1 MKNNSFSL
9 VSSVLAGVLASML
22 VACSVANNNIS
33 KNTFEP
39 NLSGAQNVSTSM
51 SSKYSVSGKIMAD
64 SGFKTKA
71 SFSDLV
77 SGSSVSLLD
86 LANNAQS
93 SSFNTA
99 ADGTFSI
106 LPNNSFVPVLNQI
119 YVLEAVKR
127 VSSTNVGPLLS
138 LRTYVQWNGTSFT
151 SITGNNVVLNT
162 YTTALVVLAS
172 NGVIR
177 GVDTIGK
184 VSIAGSVS
192 TPTAIAAI
200 PAAGL
205 APSFVGADLN
215 KINTV
220 TRLVQNSINFQKDP
234 LQSVMMNGAGNFVI
248 DLNDLQTLSNNGA
261 GTQVDRLGL
270 PSLNIAINGFNG
282 FTKTV
287 YNSLGHSQITRDLAK
302 NAYNMN
308 SPKDDVAN
316 NRGFWGTAISAV
328 FNRPAATGTA
338 IATALTPD
346 VYTINM
352 ASPTSFA
359 ALNGRK
365 LSDDVID
372 VELQLLSGAG
382 TATDAVSTNDKPFT
396 TTFPYLATPF

>member
-1 MKNNSFSL
+1 MKNNSFNL
-9 VSSVLAGVLASML
+9 VSSVLSGVLASML
-22 VACSVANNNIS
+22 VACSVANNNINKS
-33 KNTFEP
+33 TLEP
-39 NLSGAQNVSTSM
+39 NLSGSKNVLSQI
-51 SSKYSVSGKIMAD
+51 SSKYSVSGKIGSD
-64 SGFKTKA
+64 YGFKTKA

-77 SGSSVSLLD
+77 SGASVSLLD

-99 ADGTFSI
+99 SDGTFSV

-127 VSSTNVGPLLS
+127 VSSTNIGPLLS

-151 SITGNNVVLNT
+151 SITGSNVVLNT
-162 YTTALVVLAS
+162 YTTALVVLSS

-184 VSIAGSVS
+184 ISIAGGVS
-192 TPTAIAAI
+192 TPSAIAPI

-248 DLNDLQTLSNNGA
+248 DLNDLQMLSNNGV
-261 GTQVDRLGL
+261 GSQVDRLGL
-270 PSLNIAINGFNG
+270 PSLNIAINGYNG
-282 FTKTV
+282 FTKAV
-287 YNSLGHSQITRDLAK
+287 YTSLGHSQMTRDLAK

-316 NRGFWGTAISAV
+316 YRGFWGTAISAV

-338 IATALTPD
+338 LATALTPD

-352 ASPTSFA
+352 ASTTSFA

-372 VELQLLSGAG
+372 VELQLLSGAP
-382 TATDAVSTNDKPFT
+382 TATDAVSANDKAFT
-396 TTFPYLATPF
+396 TTFPYLAAPF